1 LNREEKS
8 ELISRLSAS
17 LETAPSVVVAGF
29 SGLTVEA
36 TDALRSEMREAE
48 VSYEV
53 VKNTLVKR
61 AVAGTTKENLAPLF
75 KGTTAIAF
83 HQDDPALPAKI
94 LKEFVKKNKGL
105 SIKGGWVDGTLLDE
119 NGVETLSKLP
129 GRDELCSS
137 LLRVFNG
144 AATKFVRVLNAAP
157 TDFVQVLRARG
168 DSLGG

>member
-1 LNREEKS
+1 MNREQKS
-8 ELISRLSAS
+8 ELISRLSES

-36 TDALRSEMREAE
+36 TDELRSIMRKSD

-61 AVAGTTKENLAPLF
+61 AVSGTDKENLSPLF
-75 KGTTAIAF
+75 KGTTAIAY
-83 HQDDPALPAKI
+83 HQDDPALPAK
-94 LKEFVKKNKGL
+94 LLRDFVKGNKGL
-105 SIKGGWVDGTLLDE
+105 TIKGGWVDGTLLDE
-119 NGVETLSKLP
+119 AGVETLSRLP
-129 GRDELCSS
+129 GREELRSS

-157 TDFVQVLRARG
+157 TDLVQVLRARG
-168 DSLGG
+168 ESLEG

>member
-1 LNREEKS
+1 MNREEKS

-36 TDALRSEMREAE
+36 TDSLRSKMRDAE

-61 AVAGTTKENLAPLF
+61 AVMGTDKESLAPLF

-94 LKEFVKKNKGL
+94 LKDFVKDNKAL

-119 NGVETLSKLP
+119 AGVDTLSRLP
-129 GRDELCSS
+129 GRDELRSS
-137 LLRVFNG
+137 LLRVFSG

-168 DSLGG
+168 ENIGG